1 MMPGFLR
8 AFCLLLA
15 AMATAFSQDRYAQ
28 LQQQA
33 AQLYSEQAYAEA
45 HQVWSEVAKLDVP
58 EADRRTLAFYLADS
72 LWRSKPDAAQVAEAR
87 KQLEALAGEGEPA
100 DVLAAEAVESLGD
113 SWLALEGDW
122 NRAWAQYQRALEYW
136 GNSTDSEQAHTRWL
150 GMIWKATGPPTEDR
164 DDRRIPLEVLE
175 KALRVAPSTE
185 EQARAHFFLGRWYAE
200 GNDTD
205 AQQRAGREY
214 QAAVDA
220 GRDTAVYE
228 AALFQLAEWT
238 LAFGTTI
245 QEPNGQVELRP
256 DYAKA
261 LKLFQQF
268 ANEFPKGSSRFA
280 DEARRQIDVLAKPSL
295 ALSVDGQFLPGVKPQ
310 LQANW
315 RNVAEVRFTLARVD
329 LAKDFLPDGRTDPEK
344 WLDGVHVPAGANV
357 RQWVESDAAA
367 ASHGPIVKTI
377 PLEAPDQPGTYLVEA
392 RAGGLWARALMVVTA
407 NAAIVQV
414 VGNQAVAFVCDA
426 RTGVRATDVSAKVWL
441 ATWRDSQW
449 AWQSVED
456 VAKGGLAR
464 LELPNAQPG
473 GRVLFFAQASGGPV
487 QTAMTLPPDNA
498 GGKVGDGPS
507 AAPSGEKRARSVELV
522 PSRRVVSPQEA
533 VTISIRVRGGDG
545 RGVAVTGLLTV
556 ARLRWNEAKR
566 AYSSEEI
573 ARDEVTTSAT
583 TGEAAYKLRLGS
595 DGFYR
600 VAWADREA
608 NAETHLW
615 IGNGSGFHAQ
625 GVEVIADPAPSAR
638 DGKASVIV
646 AAEPGSDV
654 LLLVRGAASLFRAEM
669 VHLERGWKLVRLQSE
684 PQFVPGV
691 LVTAATAHG
700 SEQLSDTKEIQ
711 FPSSQNARGSRP

>member
-1 MMPGFLR
+1 MMFFLR
-8 AFCLLLA
+8 AFCLLLLATA
-15 AMATAFSQDRYAQ
+15 AAFSQDRYTQ

-33 AQLYSEQAYAEA
+33 AQLYSGQSYAEA

-58 EADRRTLAFYLADS
+58 ETDRRTLAFYLADS

-87 KQLEALAGEGEPA
+87 RQLEALAGEGEPA

-122 NRAWAQYQRALEYW
+122 GRAWAQYQRALEYW
-136 GNSTDSEQAHTRWL
+136 GNSTDNEQARTRWL

-175 KALRVAPSTE
+175 KALRVAPSAE

-200 GNDTD
+200 GNDVD

-220 GRDTAVYE
+220 GRDTAVYD

-238 LAFGTTI
+238 LASGSTVK
-245 QEPNGQVELRP
+245 EPNGQVELRP

-261 LKLFQQF
+261 LELFRRF
-268 ANEFPKGSSRFA
+268 ANEFPKGSSHFA

-329 LAKDFLPDGRTDPEK
+329 LAKDFLPDARTDPDK

-357 RQWVESDAAA
+357 RQWAESDAAA
-367 ASHGPIVKTI
+367 ATHAPIVKTI
-377 PLEAPDQPGTYLVEA
+377 SLDALDQPGTYLVEA
-392 RAGGLWARALMVVTA
+392 RAGGLWARTLIVVTA
-407 NAAIVQV
+407 ESAIFQV
-414 VGNQAVAFVCDA
+414 VGNQAVAFVCNS
-426 RTGVRATDVSAKVWL
+426 RTGTRATDVSAKIWL
-441 ATWRDSQW
+441 AVWRDNQW
-449 AWQSVED
+449 TWQSVEGA
-456 VAKGGLAR
+456 AKGGLTH

-473 GRVLFFAQASGGPV
+473 GRVLFFAQAAGGPV
-487 QTAMTLPPDNA
+487 RTAMTLPPENA
-498 GGKVGDGPS
+498 DGK
-507 AAPSGEKRARSVELV
+507 AGERPARSVELI
-522 PSRRVVSPQEA
+522 PSRRIVSAQEP
-533 VTISIRVRGGDG
+533 VTISIQARDGNG
-545 RGVAVTGLLTV
+545 RGVAAKGLLAV

-566 AYSSEEI
+566 AYANEEI
-573 ARDEVTTSAT
+573 ARDEVATSAAT
-583 TGEAAYKLRLGS
+583 AGATYKLRLES

-600 VAWADREA
+600 VSWADREA
-608 NAETHLW
+608 KAETYLW

-625 GVEVIADPAPSAR
+625 GVEVIADPAPSTQ
-638 DGKASVIV
+638 DGKTAVIV

-654 LLLVRGAASLFRAEM
+654 LLLVRGVASLFRAEV
-669 VHLERGWKLVRLQSE
+669 VHLERGWKLLRLQSE
-684 PQFVPGV
+684 PKFVPKV
-691 LVTAATAHG
+691 FVTAAAVRG
-700 SEQLSDTKEIQ
+700 AEQLSETQEIQ
-711 FPSSQNARGSRP
+711 FPASQKAPDARP